1 MPRRFPLQQLLDL
14 AQERVDAA
22 AQRMAL
28 LKARWQSQEEK
39 LQQLAAYQEEYRQ
52 RLADT
57 LLQGVE
63 MLRIHDFQA
72 FLKKL
77 ELAIRQQKLEVQN
90 AQFAWEECQRAWL
103 EERRKL
109 KTFDILRERYLK
121 GESQREYRL
130 DQRDQD
136 EFARN
141 SFHRNREHKEE

>member
-14 AQERVDAA
+14 AQERVDTA
-22 AQRMAL
+22 AQRLAL
-28 LKARWQSQEEK
+28 LKARWQAQEEK
-39 LQQLAAYQEEYRQ
+39 LQQLAGYQDEYRH
-52 RLADT
+52 RLADAQ
-57 LLQGVE
+57 LQGIE
-63 MLRIHDFQA
+63 ILRLHDFQA

-77 ELAIRQQKLEVQN
+77 EIAIRQQKIEVQS
-90 AQFAWEECQRAWL
+90 AQFAWEEGQRVWL

-130 DQRDQD
+130 DQREQD

-141 SFHRNREHKEE
+141 SYQRRDQKEE

>member
-22 AQRMAL
+22 AQHLAL
-28 LKARWQSQEEK
+28 LKARWQAQEEK

-63 MLRIHDFQA
+63 VLRMQDFQV

-77 ELAIRQQKLEVQN
+77 ELAIRQQKVEVQS
-90 AQFAWEECQRAWL
+90 AQFTWEECQRAWL

-141 SFHRNREHKEE
+141 SFHRKREHNEE